1 MASWIE
7 IDRLRKDSAACRA
20 LAKRLL
26 ADPTFDRSDFADGFL
41 EDISNYK
48 GAELTTR
55 QSEVL
60 LALRDEAEIHHTIR
74 GLSVAELIDVFHQN
88 RFDLD
93 EGDQDRIDKLKS
105 QGRRFV
111 RGYEMGWFKRIC
123 KQLGEMESHM

>member
-7 IDRLRKDSAACRA
+7 IDRLRKDSAAFKA

-74 GLSVAELIDVFHQN
+74 GLSVDVCHQN

-93 EGDQDRIDKLKS
+93 DGDQDRIDKLKS

-111 RGYEMGWFKRIC
+111 RGHEMGWFKRIR
-123 KQLGEMESHM
+123 KQLGEMESYM